1 MPLDPFT
8 QNRSLSSEQGYELA
22 RVGNKM
28 GLPVE
33 LQRWIWADVTE
44 NYYSRGSVIDR
55 AATVLQV
62 ALRRVLAIMKLDRN
76 FSWPWHQG
84 PDLSH
89 LYPRAETRFLSYQK
103 RMGRF
108 RRIQRGSSKA
118 LAEQY
123 GQR

>member
-1 MPLDPFT
+1 MPLNPFT
-8 QNRSLSSEQGYELA
+8 QNRSLSSEQGYELV

-33 LQRWIWADVTE
+33 LQRLIWADVRE

-62 ALRRVLAIMKLDRN
+62 ALRRVLAIIKLDRN
-76 FSWPWHQG
+76 FPIYDQG
-84 PDLSH
+84 PDLSY

-108 RRIQRGSSKA
+108 RRRRIGSRLNTA
-118 LAEQY
+118 LAS
-123 GQR
+123 

>member
-33 LQRWIWADVTE
+33 LQRLIWADVRE

-62 ALRRVLAIMKLDRN
+62 ALSRVLAILNLDRN
-76 FSWPWHQG
+76 PNFPIYDQG
-84 PDLSH
+84 PDSGW
-89 LYPRAETRFLSYQK
+89 AETRFLSYQK

-108 RRIQRGSSKA
+108 RRRRIGSRLNTA
-118 LAEQY
+118 LAS
-123 GQR
+123 